1 MKKENL
7 FSYEKYISEPSSKIK
22 QDEDGK
28 GYSIVVGFCKADL
41 DNPFD
46 KAGRSILNNIEFHI
60 NINAKSPKNKW
71 EIVSYG
77 KYKALVNL
85 NEFERTKLEILKRQ
99 MPHFFKKYKEATA
112 QQFTIFA
119 RNLLRPMR
127 NCQCR
132 YKLNEVRKET
142 FLMFNLKNNTKI

>member
-7 FSYEKYISEPSSKIK
+7 FSFEKYISEPPQMVKPN
-22 QDEDGK
+22 EDGE
-28 GYSIVVGFCKADL
+28 GYSILVGFTKADL

-46 KAGRSILNNIEFHI
+46 KAGRSVLNNIEFH
-60 NINAKSPKNKW
+60 INAKSPKNKW

-77 KYKALVNL
+77 KYKALANL

-127 NCQCR
+127 NSQCR

-142 FLMFNLKNNTKI
+142 FLMFNPKNNTKI